1 MTERLYLVQ
10 LLLLVGL
17 GWIVLRNAHQF
28 FRLQI
33 VAWGFLNCLIVVRYG
48 LSEQLNFYSNDQR
61 YYVSV
66 VDSIVSNGL
75 PLDIDWWLTASRFP
89 YTIPGAVLAFTGID
103 HSLALKTIS
112 LIFLLATT
120 KLLFTIT
127 HVVSHRQAF
136 TSAYVSAVGTM
147 GLFFS
152 TLALRETAMMYF
164 VLLAVAGRSSAT
176 RGLALVLLLLLRSHL
191 AVALIIGFV
200 LVSLWRLLNR
210 HGTWSPLRAI
220 GAITGSS
227 LVGYALFA
235 IGFQYQTGVSNV
247 FGHQFGL
254 RRVTRIASNYIGLQF
269 LTAYE
274 ESIEFSIPEL
284 LISRLLFSETIFI
297 PLAFFIVVIFS
308 RQVSITTQWALL
320 AFAIYVGLVTNTEFN
335 SFRQNVPLMPLM
347 GLTIYTALQQ
357 RYPTLASRLRVN
369 SREMSG

>member
-1 MTERLYLVQ
+1 MTERLYIVQ

-17 GWIVLRNAHQF
+17 GWVALRNSHQF
-28 FRLQI
+28 LRLQI
-33 VAWGFLNCLIVVRYG
+33 VAWGFLNCLIMVRYG
-48 LSEQLNFYSNDQR
+48 LSGQLNFYSNDQR

-75 PLDIDWWLTASRFP
+75 PLDIDWWLTASRSP
-89 YTIPGAVLAFTGID
+89 YTIPGAVLAFTGVD
-103 HSLALKTIS
+103 HTLALKTVS

-127 HVVSHRQAF
+127 NVISHRQAL
-136 TSAYVSAVGTM
+136 TSAYVSAVGTI

-152 TLALRETAMMYF
+152 TLGLRETTMMYF
-164 VLLAVAGRSSAT
+164 VLLTVAGKSSAT

-200 LVSLWRLLNR
+200 LVSLWRLLNKY
-210 HGTWSPLRAI
+210 GTWSPLRAI
-220 GAITGSS
+220 GAITGGS

-235 IGFQYQTGVSNV
+235 IGSQYQTGARNV

-254 RRVTRIASNYIGLQF
+254 RPVTRIASNYMGLQF

-274 ESIEFSIPEL
+274 ESIEFSLLEL

-297 PLAFFIVVIFS
+297 PLAFFIVVLFS
-308 RQVSITTQWALL
+308 RQLSANTQWTLL
-320 AFAIYVGLVTNTEFN
+320 TFAIYVGLVTNTEFN

-369 SREMSG
+369 SRETSG

>member
-1 MTERLYLVQ
+1 
-10 LLLLVGL
+10 
-17 GWIVLRNAHQF
+17 
-28 FRLQI
+28 
-33 VAWGFLNCLIVVRYG
+33 
-48 LSEQLNFYSNDQR
+48 
-61 YYVSV
+61 
-66 VDSIVSNGL
+66 
-75 PLDIDWWLTASRFP
+75 
-89 YTIPGAVLAFTGID
+89 
-103 HSLALKTIS
+103 
-112 LIFLLATT
+112 
-120 KLLFTIT
+120 
-127 HVVSHRQAF
+127 
-136 TSAYVSAVGTM
+136 M

-164 VLLAVAGRSSAT
+164 VLLAVAGKSSAT

-210 HGTWSPLRAI
+210 HGTWSPLRAM
-220 GAITGSS
+220 GAITGGS

-254 RRVTRIASNYIGLQF
+254 RPVTRIASNYIGLQF

-274 ESIEFSIPEL
+274 ESIEFSLPEL
-284 LISRLLFSETIFI
+284 LTSRLLFSETIFI

-308 RQVSITTQWALL
+308 KQLSITTQWALL

-347 GLTIYTALQQ
+347 GLTIFTALQQ
-357 RYPTLASRLRVN
+357 RYPALASPLRVN
-369 SREMSG
+369 SREMSD

>member
-17 GWIVLRNAHQF
+17 GLVVLRNNHLF
-28 FRLQI
+28 IRLQ
-33 VAWGFLNCLIVVRYG
+33 VVVWGFLNGLIVLRYG

-66 VDSIVSNGL
+66 VDSVVSNGL
-75 PLDIDWWLTASRFP
+75 PLDLDWWLTASRFP
-89 YTIPGAVLAFTGID
+89 YTIPGALLAFAGID
-103 HSLALKTIS
+103 HALALKTIS
-112 LIFLLATT
+112 LIFLLTTT
-120 KLLFTIT
+120 KLLFTFT
-127 HVVSHRQAF
+127 NVVSNRQAC
-136 TSAYVSAVGTM
+136 TSAYVSAVGTI
-147 GLFFS
+147 GLLFS

-164 VLLAVAGRSSAT
+164 VLLAVIGKNPST
-176 RGLALVLLLLLRSHL
+176 RLISLVLLLLLRSHL
-191 AVALIIGFV
+191 AVALSIGFV
-200 LVSLWRLLNR
+200 LVALWRLLNR
-210 HGTWSPLRAI
+210 RGTWSPLRAI
-220 GAITGSS
+220 GAITGGS

-254 RRVTRIASNYIGLQF
+254 RPVTRIASNYVGLQF

-274 ESIEFSIPEL
+274 ESIEFSLPEL
-284 LISRLLFSETIFI
+284 LASRLLFSETIFI
-297 PLAFFIVVIFS
+297 PLTFFIVVIFS
-308 RQVSITTQWALL
+308 KQLSTNTHWALL

-357 RYPTLASRLRVN
+357 RYLTLASRLRVN
-369 SREMSG
+369 SHEMSG